1 MFRHILTATDGSDWA
16 GKGVTKA
23 IGLAAALNAK
33 LTVVMA
39 SESYPDYLYAADLSP
54 YAGTVFTPEQMETN
68 RTAMQSH
75 ADEVLA
81 LVSEE
86 ARKQGVHPRLLYVP
100 NTHPAVAITEKAAEE
115 GCDLIVIGSRGRRG
129 ITKLVLG
136 SQAAE
141 VLAGTQLPV
150 MIVK

>member
-23 IGLAAALNAK
+23 IELAAALKAR

-39 SESYPDYLYAADLSP
+39 SESYPDYLYSADLSP
-54 YAGTVFTPEQMETN
+54 YAGTIFTPEQLESN
-68 RTAMQSH
+68 RGAMQTH

-81 LVSEE
+81 GVADQ
-86 ARKQGVHPRLLYVP
+86 ARGFGVHPRLVYVP
-100 NTHPAVAITEKAAEE
+100 NTHPAIAITETAATED
-115 GCDLIVIGSRGRRG
+115 CDLIVIGSRGRRG
-129 ITKLVLG
+129 LTKLVLG